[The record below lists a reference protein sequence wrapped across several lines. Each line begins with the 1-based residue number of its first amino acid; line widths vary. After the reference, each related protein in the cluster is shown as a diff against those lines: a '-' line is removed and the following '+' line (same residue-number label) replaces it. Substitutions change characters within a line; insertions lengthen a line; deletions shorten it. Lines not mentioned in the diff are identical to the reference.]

1 MIRGLY
7 TAVSAMI
14 TNQQKQNV
22 VVNNLANMDTNGY
35 KSKQLLTKSFDELKL
50 EGYNNYANG
59 TKQKQ
64 TIGNISPGVSM
75 DEAITNFNQGP
86 IKTTDNKMDV
96 AIQGK
101 GFFLVSDVAGNQF
114 YTRNGNFRTDNQG
127 DLITSEGYYVL
138 GTNTATGAVGH
149 INVGNQKFE
158 VAKDN
163 TISLDGNA
171 MYKFNIVDFNDYNK
185 LKKEGDNLYSGGG
198 AVKVNDALTIQSA
211 IESSNVDMVS
221 EINNMMTISREYE
234 ANQKII
240 QAMDSKLAKIA
251 SEIGSVR

>member
-1 MIRGLY
+1 
-7 TAVSAMI
+7 
-14 TNQQKQNV
+14 
-22 VVNNLANMDTNGY
+22 
-35 KSKQLLTKSFDELKL
+35 
-50 EGYNNYANG
+50 
-59 TKQKQ
+59 
-64 TIGNISPGVSM
+64 
-75 DEAITNFNQGP
+75 
-86 IKTTDNKMDV
+86 MDV

-101 GFFLVSDVAGNQF
+101 GFFLVSDAAGNQF

-171 MYKFNIVDFNDYNK
+171 MYKFNIVDFNNYNN

-198 AVKVNDALTIQSA
+198 AMKVNNALTIQSA

>member
-64 TIGNISPGVSM
+64 AIGNISPGISM

-149 INVGNQKFE
+149 INVGNKKFE

>member
-7 TAVSAMI
+7 TSVSAMI

-22 VVNNLANMDTNGY
+22 VVNNLANMDTNGF
-35 KSKQLLTKSFDELKL
+35 KSKQLLMKSFDELKL
-50 EGYNNYANG
+50 DSYNNYVNG

-64 TIGNISPGVSM
+64 ELGGISPGVSM
-75 DEAITNFNQGP
+75 DETITNFNQGP
-86 IKTTDNKMDV
+86 IRQTDNKMDV

-101 GFFLVSDVAGNQF
+101 GFFAVSDAAGNQF

-149 INVGNQKFE
+149 INVGNKKFE
-158 VAKDN
+158 VEKNN
-163 TISLDGNA
+163 TISIDGNP
-171 MYKFNIVDFNDYNK
+171 MYKFNMVDFGDYNK
-185 LKKEGDNLYSGGG
+185 LKKEGDNLYSGEGG
-198 AVKVNDALTIQSA
+198 VPANNALTVQNA
-211 IESSNVDMVS
+211 VESSNVDMVS

-240 QAMDSKLAKIA
+240 QAMDSKLARIA
-251 SEIGSVR
+251 NEIGSVR